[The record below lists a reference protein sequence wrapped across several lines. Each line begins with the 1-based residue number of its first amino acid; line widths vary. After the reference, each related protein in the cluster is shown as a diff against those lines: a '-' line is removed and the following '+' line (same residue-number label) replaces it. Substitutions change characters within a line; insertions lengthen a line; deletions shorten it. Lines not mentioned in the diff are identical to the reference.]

1 LQVRSLKQENKL
13 LSIIS
18 TRSSGLSNMP
28 RLIFFSLI
36 FFFNCRPLI
45 AQESIEEITVWGRAF
60 DLKGEAESASEGIVG
75 YADFSTRP
83 MMRVGELVEVV
94 PGMIATQHSGPGKA
108 NQYFLRGM
116 NLDHGSDFSGRF
128 DGMPVDMRSHA
139 HASGYLDLNIV
150 IPEVIETVEFR
161 KGPYYADMGDFSAA
175 GGAKF
180 NTYNSL
186 EQGFVEFNIGNQDD
200 YRFVGANSHSLSNG
214 SLLYAG
220 EIQLRDGPWILEQD
234 LTKINALLKYTGQH
248 KGMDTQLIAMAYD
261 STWSSTN
268 QIPKRAVDNGSISR
282 FGFIDSEL
290 GGESS
295 RYSLIGNLAKDNF
308 DLSAYISHYKLVLIN
323 NPTYF
328 LNDSINGDEFEQE
341 DERWIYGLTANYQ
354 KELELAGFAATPHLG
369 LELRYDDI
377 KEVNLFNTV
386 SRKRINSIRED
397 EVQEFSLSVF
407 AEMEIRVTEK
417 LRAIF
422 GLRWDY
428 FDFSV
433 EALIAENSGSGTDS
447 LLQPKF
453 GLAYSLNEQM
463 ELYANYGIG
472 FHSNDVRGAVI
483 TLDPVTNSNVE
494 AVDTL
499 VKAEGAE
506 LGIRSEFIDDLI
518 ITLAGFWME
527 LDSELLFVGDAGTS
541 EPNEATRR
549 YGLEFSAFWN
559 VNDWLT
565 LDASYTKTD
574 ARFKGLPN
582 GQNAIPDAHG
592 QTASAGA
599 TIVNGD
605 GWTASLRLRHFGDAP
620 LNEAN
625 SVSKQDSTLLNFGVS
640 KTIGKYTIGLD
651 VLNLLDAKDDDVAFL
666 FDSQLRDEANPV
678 EDIHFHP
685 VEERSFKLSLKYQ
698 F

>member
-18 TRSSGLSNMP
+18 TRSSGLSNML

-234 LTKINALLKYTGQH
+234 LTKINALLKYRGQH
-248 KGMDTQLIAMAYD
+248 KGIDTQLIAMAYD

-282 FGFIDSEL
+282 FGFIDSKL

-328 LNDSINGDEFEQE
+328 LNDSINGD
-341 DERWIYGLTANYQ
+341 
-354 KELELAGFAATPHLG
+354 
-369 LELRYDDI
+369 
-377 KEVNLFNTV
+377 
-386 SRKRINSIRED
+386 
-397 EVQEFSLSVF
+397 
-407 AEMEIRVTEK
+407 
-417 LRAIF
+417 
-422 GLRWDY
+422 
-428 FDFSV
+428 
-433 EALIAENSGSGTDS
+433 
-447 LLQPKF
+447 
-453 GLAYSLNEQM
+453 
-463 ELYANYGIG
+463 
-472 FHSNDVRGAVI
+472 
-483 TLDPVTNSNVE
+483 
-494 AVDTL
+494 
-499 VKAEGAE
+499 
-506 LGIRSEFIDDLI
+506 DDLPP
-518 ITLAGFWME
+518 ITIPMCK
-527 LDSELLFVGDAGTS
+527 
-541 EPNEATRR
+541 
-549 YGLEFSAFWN
+549 LEFVFN
-559 VNDWLT
+559 
-565 LDASYTKTD
+565 
-574 ARFKGLPN
+574 
-582 GQNAIPDAHG
+582 
-592 QTASAGA
+592 
-599 TIVNGD
+599 
-605 GWTASLRLRHFGDAP
+605 
-620 LNEAN
+620 
-625 SVSKQDSTLLNFGVS
+625 
-640 KTIGKYTIGLD
+640 
-651 VLNLLDAKDDDVAFL
+651 
-666 FDSQLRDEANPV
+666 
-678 EDIHFHP
+678 
-685 VEERSFKLSLKYQ
+685 
-698 F
+698 